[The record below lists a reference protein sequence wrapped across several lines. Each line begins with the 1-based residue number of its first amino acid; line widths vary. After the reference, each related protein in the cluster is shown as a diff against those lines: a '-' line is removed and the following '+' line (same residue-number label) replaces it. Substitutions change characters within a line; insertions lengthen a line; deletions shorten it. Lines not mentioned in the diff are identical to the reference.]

1 MDRLESYRKVIK
13 QVLQDY
19 AVQGLETDSSGIERV
34 VVVDEVADQYLLLN
48 LGWWQG
54 KRVTGATI
62 HLRLR
67 NGKIYVEEDW
77 TEEGVVEDLLRSGI
91 QRDEIVLAFQPPE
104 VREHTEFA
112 LV

>member
-19 AVQGLETDSSGIERV
+19 AVQGLETDSSGVERV
-34 VVVDEVADQYLLLN
+34 VVVDEVADHYLLLN

-104 VREHTEFA
+104 VREYTEFA